1 MGDVEFEFSNFIH
14 IIINKQT
21 FFELIYLIFVQDL
34 KLTSH
39 FFQIFQA

>member
-1 MGDVEFEFSNFIH
+1 MGDVEFEFFNFTIL
-14 IIINKQT
+14 IDNKQT

-34 KLTSH
+34 KLTPH

>member
-1 MGDVEFEFSNFIH
+1 MGDVEFEFFNFTH
-14 IIINKQT
+14 LIINKQT

-34 KLTSH
+34 QLTSY